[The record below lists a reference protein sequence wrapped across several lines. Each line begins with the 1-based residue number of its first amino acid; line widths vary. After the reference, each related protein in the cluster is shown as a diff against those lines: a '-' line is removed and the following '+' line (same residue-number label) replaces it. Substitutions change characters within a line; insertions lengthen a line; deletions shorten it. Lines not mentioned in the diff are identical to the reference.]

1 MVKPSL
7 KVGIIEPT
15 NLVKLS
21 TLTGKPQEFFID
33 RAAEIGKALAESRC
47 EQWVNS
53 DGGMLAEVAQAYKRG
68 GGSSLVVLSP
78 ANPEPWPIEHT
89 RPYAESADHLRKEPN
104 WFLANYNVVSL
115 PDLCLCVGLSA
126 GTLSEL
132 AYVKWN
138 HQFQCGNLR
147 RIIAIREL
155 LRGGQ
160 LPPEIEID
168 IADMVTYVDQS
179 ENLLEILANH

>member
-15 NLVKLS
+15 NLVKLG

-47 EQWVNS
+47 ELWVNS

-126 GTLSEL
+126 GTLSE
-132 AYVKWN
+132 W
-138 HQFQCGNLR
+138 
-147 RIIAIREL
+147 
-155 LRGGQ
+155 
-160 LPPEIEID
+160 P
-168 IADMVTYVDQS
+168 T
-179 ENLLEILANH
+179 

>member
-1 MVKPSL
+1 M
-7 KVGIIEPT
+7 
-15 NLVKLS
+15 
-21 TLTGKPQEFFID
+21 
-33 RAAEIGKALAESRC
+33 
-47 EQWVNS
+47 
-53 DGGMLAEVAQAYKRG
+53 
-68 GGSSLVVLSP
+68 VVLSP

>member
-1 MVKPSL
+1 
-7 KVGIIEPT
+7 
-15 NLVKLS
+15 
-21 TLTGKPQEFFID
+21 
-33 RAAEIGKALAESRC
+33 
-47 EQWVNS
+47 
-53 DGGMLAEVAQAYKRG
+53 MLNFDNRMSATARPHGPLYRR
-68 GGSSLVVLSP
+68 SSLVVLSP

-179 ENLLEILANH
+179 ENLL